1 MVLEYNK
8 MIEVILEEKQELTV
22 EKLKDMIE
30 EKKRKVGAGYLTDQG
45 ALFLVAA
52 DIGVSL
58 DKANKAEN
66 SIKDLFIG
74 ARDISTIGRVLA
86 IYPIRAFLKRDSNQ
100 ETKNR
105 VITIYDKDSSIKI
118 KLWDEFVNMPE
129 QLGITTG
136 DLIKV
141 SKGQVKSG
149 MDGKPIINLSG
160 SGTLEV
166 FNDEKKQNIPTIEE
180 ITTTIEALDTPKENI
195 VIVGIINSDPR
206 ISEFTNIRGEHSKSL
221 QFETTNDDN
230 SRRIRTIIWNINEEK
245 IPKSLTT
252 NLRIKLIGVKTK
264 IGNPNYGNGDLEI
277 HGDEGTTIEFV
288 DHEEAVESY
297 ILRIISFNNDS
308 NENKINCI
316 TIDEN
321 EKFYYLNIDK
331 GLFDIEINQ
340 DDIIECFP
348 SRVLGNTI
356 EISTQD
362 SYIQI
367 INEDKNIPLSTS
379 LDTKIKN
386 VEMSNKP
393 YFIEAIILQSPN
405 TMDINTKSGET
416 VSVTDTIIGDDTGEI
431 RLVAWRET
439 SNLLKNFNIGERI
452 KVTAVAATTNK
463 DGKVELTLKHYS
475 KILKIS

>member
-1 MVLEYNK
+1 
-8 MIEVILEEKQELTV
+8 MIEVILEEKQELTF

-58 DKANKAEN
+58 DKANKTEN
-66 SIKDLFIG
+66 IIKDLFIG
-74 ARDISTIGRVLA
+74 ARDITTIGRILS

-118 KLWDEFVNMPE
+118 KLWDEFVNLPE

-180 ITTTIEALDTPKENI
+180 ITTTIDALDTPKENM
-195 VIVGIINSDPR
+195 VIVGNINSDPR

-221 QFETTNDDN
+221 QFDTTNDDN
-230 SRRIRTIIWNINEEK
+230 SRQIRTIVWNINEEK

-252 NLRIKLIGVKTK
+252 NLKIKLIGVKTK

-288 DHEEAVESY
+288 DHKEAVESY
-297 ILRIISFNNDS
+297 ILRIISFNNNN

-316 TIDEN
+316 TVGEN

-331 GLFDIEINQ
+331 DLFDIEINQ

-393 YFIEAIILQSPN
+393 YFIEAIILQPPN

-452 KVTAVAATTNK
+452 KVTAVTATTNK
-463 DGKVELTLKHYS
+463 DGKMELTLKSYS

>member
-1 MVLEYNK
+1 VLEYNK
-8 MIEVILEEKQELTV
+8 MIEIILEERQELTF

-58 DKANKAEN
+58 DKANKTEN

-74 ARDISTIGRVLA
+74 ARDISTIGRILS

-118 KLWDEFVNMPE
+118 KLWDEFVNLPE
-129 QLGITTG
+129 QLGITIG
-136 DLIKV
+136 DIIKV

-166 FNDEKKQNIPTIEE
+166 YDDEKKQNIPTVEE
-180 ITTTIEALDTPKENI
+180 ITTTIDSLDTPKENMA
-195 VIVGIINSDPR
+195 VVGIINSDPR

-230 SRRIRTIIWNINEEK
+230 SRQIRTIIWNINEEK

-252 NLRIKLIGVKTK
+252 DLKISLIGVKTK

-288 DHEEAVESY
+288 DHKEAVESY
-297 ILRIISFNNDS
+297 ILRIISFNDNN

-316 TIDEN
+316 TVGEN
-321 EKFYYLNIDK
+321 EKFYNLNIDK
-331 GLFDIEINQ
+331 DLFDIEISQ

-367 INEDKNIPLSTS
+367 INEDKNIPLSTD

-393 YFIEAIILQSPN
+393 YFIEAIILQPPN

-452 KVTAVAATTNK
+452 KVTAVTATTNK
-463 DGKVELTLKHYS
+463 DGKTELTLKPYS

>member
-1 MVLEYNK
+1 VLEYNK
-8 MIEVILEEKQELTV
+8 MIEIILEERQELTF

-58 DKANKAEN
+58 DKANKTEN

-74 ARDISTIGRVLA
+74 ARDISTIGRILS

-118 KLWDEFVNMPE
+118 KLWDEFVNLPE
-129 QLGITTG
+129 QLGITIG
-136 DLIKV
+136 DIIKV

-166 FNDEKKQNIPTIEE
+166 YDDEKKQNIPTVEE
-180 ITTTIEALDTPKENI
+180 ITTTIDSLDTPKENMA
-195 VIVGIINSDPR
+195 VVGIINSDPR

-230 SRRIRTIIWNINEEK
+230 SRQIRTIIWNINEEK

-252 NLRIKLIGVKTK
+252 DLKISLIGVKTK

-288 DHEEAVESY
+288 DHKEAVESY
-297 ILRIISFNNDS
+297 ILRIISFNDNN

-316 TIDEN
+316 TVGEN
-321 EKFYYLNIDK
+321 EKFYNLNIDK
-331 GLFDIEINQ
+331 DLFDIEISQ

-367 INEDKNIPLSTS
+367 IKEDKNIPLSTD

-393 YFIEAIILQSPN
+393 YFIEAIILQPPN

-452 KVTAVAATTNK
+452 KVTAVTATTNK
-463 DGKVELTLKHYS
+463 DGKTELTLKPYS